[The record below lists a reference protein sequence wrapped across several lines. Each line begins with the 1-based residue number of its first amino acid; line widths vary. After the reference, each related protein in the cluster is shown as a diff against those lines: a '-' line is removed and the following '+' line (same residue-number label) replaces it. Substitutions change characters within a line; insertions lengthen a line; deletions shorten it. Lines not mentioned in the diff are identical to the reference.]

1 MYTASDKDVANEIWH
16 SNPKENVITLL
27 LVVIYGCRSHLAQEK
42 ERLPLVAFRE
52 NHIPPAFYVAMVTHT
67 NTTTNVGSRVLNNS
81 FDYIQFQNSTDT
93 SLQ

>member
-1 MYTASDKDVANEIWH
+1 MYTTSDKDVANEIWH

-27 LVVIYGCRSHLAQEK
+27 LVVIYGCRSHLAQDK
-42 ERLPLVAFRE
+42 ERLPLVAF
-52 NHIPPAFYVAMVTHT
+52 PPAFYGAMVTHT

>member
-27 LVVIYGCRSHLAQEK
+27 LVVIYGCRSHLAQDK
-42 ERLPLVAFRE
+42 ERLPLVAF
-52 NHIPPAFYVAMVTHT
+52 PQKPYSPAFYGAMLIRT
-67 NTTTNVGSRVLNNS
+67 NTTMNVGSRVLNNS

>member
-27 LVVIYGCRSHLAQEK
+27 LVVIYRCRSHLAQDK
-42 ERLPLVAFRE
+42 ERLPLVAFPRK
-52 NHIPPAFYVAMVTHT
+52 PYSPAFYGATLIHT

-81 FDYIQFQNSTDT
+81 FDYIQFQNTTDT